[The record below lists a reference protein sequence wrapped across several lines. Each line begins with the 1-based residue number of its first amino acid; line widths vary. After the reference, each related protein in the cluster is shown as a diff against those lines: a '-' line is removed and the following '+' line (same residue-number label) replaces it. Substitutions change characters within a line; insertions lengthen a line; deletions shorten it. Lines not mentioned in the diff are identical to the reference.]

1 MLAKLL
7 TRAAAM
13 AASASASAAAEPEAA
28 IPPPG
33 PRDLLRLVVSH
44 NLDPHIGLHPSWLP
58 PHWPARYRRVSAWG
72 PAGQAVLGALV
83 RGQHGGAPD
92 YQFDSRLK
100 RLMLMDAAALRRLA
114 VYAGLAAHRGLLEQ
128 GSPAGSQ
135 LRRQA
140 RRYDRDAMHFTL
152 QRMPALSQL
161 RMEVRAMQE
170 RPLAT
175 GRLLVSRGYRLLL
188 GALATEGEEGVRR
201 VRHKFPRRLAA
212 LSVPALQPRQTQQ
225 LSELMLSCI
234 VPERLPQWDWLF

>member
-7 TRAAAM
+7 TRVAA
-13 AASASASAAAEPEAA
+13 AAAEPE
-28 IPPPG
+28 PQPVPQPEPRG

-44 NLDPHIGLHPSWLP
+44 NLDPHLGLHPSWLP
-58 PHWPARYRRVSAWG
+58 PHWPARHRRISAWG

-114 VYAGLAAHRGLLEQ
+114 VYTGLGAHRALLEQ
-128 GSPAGSQ
+128 GTPAGSQ

-140 RRYDRDAMHFTL
+140 RRYDRDAMRFTL
-152 QRMPALSQL
+152 QRMPALPQL
-161 RMEVRAMQE
+161 RMELRAMQE

-212 LSVPALQPRQTQQ
+212 LSVPALQPRQTEQ

>member
-7 TRAAAM
+7 TRVAAATAM
-13 AASASASAAAEPEAA
+13 AAGPEPAAAEAA
-28 IPPPG
+28 GPPG
-33 PRDLLRLVVSH
+33 PRDLLRLVLNH

-58 PHWPARYRRVSAWG
+58 PHWPARHRRIGAWG

-92 YQFDSRLK
+92 YHFDSRLK

-114 VYAGLAAHRGLLEQ
+114 VYTGLAAHRALLEQ
-128 GSPAGSQ
+128 GSAGGSQ

-140 RRYDRDAMHFTL
+140 RRYDRDAMRFTL
-152 QRMPALSQL
+152 QRMPELSQL

>member
-7 TRAAAM
+7 TRVAA
-13 AASASASAAAEPEAA
+13 AAAEPE
-28 IPPPG
+28 PQPVPQPEPRG

-44 NLDPHIGLHPSWLP
+44 NLDPHLGLHPSWLP
-58 PHWPARYRRVSAWG
+58 PHWPARHRRISAWG

-114 VYAGLAAHRGLLEQ
+114 VYAGLGAHRALLEQ

-140 RRYDRDAMHFTL
+140 RRYDRDAMRFAL
-152 QRMPALSQL
+152 QRMPALPQL
-161 RMEVRAMQE
+161 RMELRAMQE

-212 LSVPALQPRQTQQ
+212 LSVPALQPRQTEQ